1 MTLRLNLASPSPQKN
16 DHTSRDSGM
25 IVVWEWVAGGPTKC
39 LPASSKWS
47 HNVIGVISPLH
58 MELQPHV
65 MYNLYNW

>member
-1 MTLRLNLASPSPQKN
+1 MTLASKFSLPLPQKKRPYFKGFWN
-16 DHTSRDSGM
+16 DSGM
-25 IVVWEWVAGGPTKC
+25 GIVWVAGGPTKC

-65 MYNLYNW
+65 MYN